1 MDDRH
6 GAPSS
11 QRGTDYLDD
20 DLQDRLSS
28 VRPGLD
34 AFLHPGAIAVV
45 GASSDPGTLSGM
57 LFANLVDSHFSGTLL
72 PVNKNHAL
80 VQGRAAYPDLASCPV
95 VPDLVVVC
103 VPARFV
109 AGVVAEAG
117 ELGIKAVCVISAGF
131 AETGTAG
138 AGLQAAL
145 AVEAADRGVRLVGPN
160 CTGVLS
166 GSGCLR
172 FNATFGRT
180 VPGAG
185 NVSML
190 SQSGAFG
197 LAVLE
202 AMEARGLGLD
212 GFVSVGNTVD
222 VGVTDLLLYW
232 AQDPGTDLVLL
243 YLESIPDPQRFIRVA
258 RQVGSRMPLVVLKA
272 GRTSA
277 GRRGA
282 ASHTAALSSGDVAVD
297 AFLHQA
303 GVIRAGSIEEVLDLA
318 TVLSSQQHF
327 RGRRVAIVTN
337 GGGSGVIAAD
347 ACETN
352 GLLVP
357 ELGEATMATLR
368 SLLPPEASV
377 ANPVDMIASAT
388 ARHYG
393 DVVRALGS
401 APDVDALIVVFNTPV
416 VATASEVATELVA
429 ARSDLAPD
437 VPLVAAFLN
446 CAGPPAVLRA
456 AGIPSFVFPENAAR
470 ALGRS
475 VAWHEGRAQPRRVT
489 LGSGTHGLPVR
500 PLPAEAGQRA
510 RDGWLATADAEAL
523 IGAYGVVVPRSVHVR
538 TPGEAEAAMAELGC
552 PVVVKVA
559 AAIHKTDVGGVRLGL
574 TTPAAAAQAVRAIRA
589 DLGSAGMAEL
599 AGELLVQEQVGAG
612 QEMIVGFNRDPLL
625 GPLVVVGLGGRL
637 VELLGDVAVRVAPL
651 TDDDVT
657 DMVRSLASYR
667 LLTGYRGG
675 PALDLDALH
684 EVLRAVSAIAE
695 DHPELVEMDLNPLF
709 VLEKGAVAA
718 DVRARLGQG
727 YKDRS

>member
-1 MDDRH
+1 
-6 GAPSS
+6 
-11 QRGTDYLDD
+11 
-20 DLQDRLSS
+20 
-28 VRPGLD
+28 
-34 AFLHPGAIAVV
+34 V

-72 PVNKNHAL
+72 PVNKNHPL
-80 VQGRAAYPDLASCPV
+80 VQGIAAYPDLASCPV

-138 AGLQAAL
+138 AELQAGLAL
-145 AVEAADRGVRLVGPN
+145 EAADRGVRLVGPN
-160 CTGVLS
+160 CTGILS
-166 GSGCLR
+166 GSGSLR

-180 VPGAG
+180 VPHAG
-185 NVSML
+185 NASML

-212 GFVSVGNTVD
+212 GFVSVGNTID
-222 VGVTDLLLYW
+222 VGVADLLLYW
-232 AQDPGTDLVLL
+232 AEDAGTDLVLL
-243 YLESIPDPQRFIRVA
+243 YLESIPDPRRFIRVA
-258 RQVGSRMPLVVLKA
+258 RQVGARMPVVVLKA
-272 GRTSA
+272 GRTAA

-318 TVLSSQQHF
+318 TVLSSQRSF

-347 ACETN
+347 ACETS

-368 SLLPPEASV
+368 SLLPSEASV

-393 DVVRALGS
+393 DVVRALGPS
-401 APDVDALIVVFNTPV
+401 PDVDALIVVFNTPV
-416 VATASEVATELVA
+416 LATPSDVASELVA
-429 ARSDLAPD
+429 ARGDLAPD
-437 VPLVAAFLN
+437 VPLLAVFLN
-446 CAGPPAVLRA
+446 CAGPPAVLRE

-475 VAWHEGRAQPRRVT
+475 VAWYERRARSHDVTVGRD
-489 LGSGTHGLPVR
+489 THG
-500 PLPAEAGQRA
+500 PLPRPFLVQARERA

-523 IGAYGVVVPRSVHVR
+523 LGAYGIAVPRSVHVR
-538 TPGEAEAAMAELGC
+538 TPGEAEAALAELGC
-552 PVVVKVA
+552 PVVLKVA
-559 AAIHKTDVGGVRLGL
+559 AAIHKSDVGGVRLGV

-589 DLGSAGMAEL
+589 DLRSAGMAEL
-599 AGELLVQEQVGAG
+599 ADELLVQEQVDAG

-637 VELLGDVAVRVAPL
+637 VEVLSDVAVRVAPL
-651 TDDDVT
+651 TDDDVA
-657 DMVRSLASYR
+657 DMVQSLASYR

-675 PALDLDALH
+675 PSLDLEALC
-684 EVLRAVSAIAE
+684 EVLRAVSALA
-695 DHPELVEMDLNPLF
+695 DDYPEIVEMDLNPLF

-718 DVRARLGQG
+718 DVRARLGPG
-727 YKDRS
+727 NLS